1 MTLWLSLII
10 LSTIGLDKNSFS
22 SKVIF
27 LTRVNLCIFTVA
39 MFTGKANE
47 DLILSIKNG
56 EEKALLILKKKYFES
71 SRRWMR
77 RNGIKDSQTPKLF
90 SKIIV
95 SVYRDIQL
103 GKVNVHVDLE
113 KYIFNSLNEFLRK
126 EKEFQKARRKEGLK
140 AITDSER
147 ESVAACYSILDS
159 SSKQLLSTRYVEK
172 LSFEEIAAKLE
183 FSNPVIAQF
192 EVNKA
197 FHQLQQLAIARL
209 NLSI

>member
-1 MTLWLSLII
+1 MP
-10 LSTIGLDKNSFS
+10 
-22 SKVIF
+22 
-27 LTRVNLCIFTVA
+27 
-39 MFTGKANE
+39 TGKSNE
-47 DLILSIKNG
+47 ELILSIKNG
-56 EEKALLILKKKYFES
+56 EEKALQVLKKKYFES

-77 RNGIKDSQTPKLF
+77 RSGIKDSHTPIMF
-90 SKIIV
+90 SKVIV
-95 SVYRDIQL
+95 SVYRDVQH

-126 EKEFQKARRKEGLK
+126 EKESQKVQRREGLK
-140 AITDSER
+140 DGTDTER
-147 ESVAACYSILDS
+147 KAVAACYSILDPN
-159 SSKQLLSTRYVEK
+159 SKQLLCTRYVEK
-172 LSFEEIAAKLE
+172 LSFEEIASRFE

>member
-1 MTLWLSLII
+1 M

-22 SKVIF
+22 SKAIF
-27 LTRVNLCIFTVA
+27 LTRVNLCIFTPD
-39 MFTGKANE
+39 MFAGKTNDE
-47 DLILSIKNG
+47 LILSIKNG
-56 EEKALLILKKKYFES
+56 EEKALPVLKKKYFES

-77 RNGIKDSQTPKLF
+77 RNGIKDSQTPNLF
-90 SKIIV
+90 SKVIV
-95 SVYRDIQL
+95 SVFRDIQL
-103 GKVNVHVDLE
+103 GKVNAHVDLE

-126 EKEFQKARRKEGLK
+126 EKEFQKVRRKEGLK
-140 AITDSER
+140 AVTDTER
-147 ESVAACYSILDS
+147 EAVASCYSILDS

-172 LSFEEIAAKLE
+172 LSFEEIAARLE

-197 FHQLQQLAIARL
+197 LHQLQQLAIARL